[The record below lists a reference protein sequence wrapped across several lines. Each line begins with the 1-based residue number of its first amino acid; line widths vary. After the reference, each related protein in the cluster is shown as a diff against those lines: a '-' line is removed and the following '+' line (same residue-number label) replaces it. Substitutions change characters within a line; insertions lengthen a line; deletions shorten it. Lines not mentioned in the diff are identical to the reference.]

1 MRFHKWQNMRS
12 LEAKAD
18 SASSTPTEEAPIAVK
33 THIWIAVCV
42 YLMVA
47 IIYKQMELPRTLKLL
62 SSPGAKQIVIFCL
75 GLFLTASPSL
85 YGEEKMNAVK
95 IGWASRDIST
105 DKPIGILGQMYLRIS
120 TGILDPV
127 TLTALTIDNGSD
139 SVVFLSVDCIVIHS
153 DLVKAIRNKVK
164 TLDPS
169 IPANKIIMN
178 ATHTHTS
185 GDFYV
190 GFSDFPGDVDVPRMP
205 GKEYFDFV
213 VAQAADAIVEA
224 WKNRRSGGVA
234 WGYGYAVVGQQRRA
248 LFFEDSGKDKEV
260 SGTAKAARRGKAVMY
275 GNTNSP
281 KFGGYETGADPF
293 VNLLYTFD
301 ENNKLTGT
309 IINIP
314 APSQSSENR
323 SKLSADYWNE
333 VRIGLKKEYGD
344 IHILPQCAAAG
355 DLSPRILHYKKAE
368 ARRFKL
374 KYGLKESK
382 DMAERKDIAERISSA
397 FTETLAWA
405 KKDIR
410 TNLPIKHISE
420 TIDLPRMRITKEQYE
435 AELRTLDI
443 LSKREPQKDGTPLER
458 LQADSGAAITR
469 VIGGLI
475 VDRYKTQDAEPN
487 LPMEL
492 HVVKIGDIAFASNRF
507 ELFMDYMHMIQA
519 RSPFEQTFIIQLA
532 GSEVGDNEFIT
543 YLPTQRAVENGGY
556 GAVHHSSCVGPE
568 GGKKLV
574 DETVKILNKL

>member
-1 MRFHKWQNMRS
+1 MSGKFIFPV
-12 LEAKAD
+12 AKV
-18 SASSTPTEEAPIAVK
+18 I
-33 THIWIAVCV
+33 
-42 YLMVA
+42 A
-47 IIYKQMELPRTLKLL
+47 IIGIGIFTT
-62 SSPGAKQIVIFCL
+62 SSL
-75 GLFLTASPSL
+75 N
-85 YGEEKMNAVK
+85 GEEMMNELKV
-95 IGWASRDIST
+95 GWASRNIST

-120 TGILDPV
+120 TGILDPL
-127 TLTALTIDNGSD
+127 TLTALTIDNEAD
-139 SVVFLSVDCIVIHS
+139 SAIFLSVDCIVIHS
-153 DLVKAIRNKVK
+153 ALVKAIRKQVM

-169 IPANKIIMN
+169 IPASKIIMN

-190 GFSDFPGDVDVPRMP
+190 GFSDFPGAVNVERMP
-205 GKEYFDFV
+205 GKEYFEFV

-224 WKNRRSGGVA
+224 WRNRKPGGVA

-248 LFFEDSGKDKEV
+248 LYFDGSGKSKEGAG
-260 SGTAKAARRGKAVMY
+260 SARAVMY
-275 GNTNSP
+275 GDTNNP
-281 KFGGYETGADPF
+281 DFGGYETGADPF

-301 ENNKLTGT
+301 KNNRLTGA
-309 IINIP
+309 IINVP

-333 VRIGLKKEYGD
+333 VRIALKKEYGD
-344 IHILPQCAAAG
+344 INILPQCAAAG

-374 KYGLKESK
+374 KYGSKESK

-405 KKDIR
+405 KADIR
-410 TNLPIKHISE
+410 RNLPIKHISE
-420 TIDLPRMRITKEQYE
+420 TVELPRMRITKEQYE
-435 AELRTLDI
+435 AELKTLEF

-458 LQADSGAAITR
+458 LKADSGGAIVR
-469 VIGGLI
+469 AIGELI
-475 VDRYKTQDAEPN
+475 IERYNNQDKEPN

-492 HVVKIGDIAFASNRF
+492 HVVQIGDIAFASNRF

-532 GSEVGDNEFIT
+532 GSEVGDNEFTT
-543 YLPTQRAVENGGY
+543 YLPTQRAADNKGY

-574 DETVKILNKL
+574 DETVRVLNKL